1 MLLGGCGTLY
11 LLFVEP
17 KMVVESMLPNN
28 VQVVQL
34 FFVQVV
40 AVAGKEKIHD
50 LYLLRLVFADRLD

>member
-1 MLLGGCGTLY
+1 MLGGCGTLY

-34 FFVQVV
+34 FFV
-40 AVAGKEKIHD
+40 AGKEKIHD
-50 LYLLRLVFADRLD
+50 LNLLQIGIC